1 MLPDGTLVVLEDG
14 TYREI
19 GRGLHKRD
27 AYERKRD
34 SVLQMVVQDY
44 LDVNGPKSVPE
55 ERDYMRNASRFAVQ
69 VQIWNLGGVDDS
81 AERKKLY
88 FDIRLQ
94 LRALVSAVRENNKTG

>member
-34 SVLQMVVQDY
+34 AVLERVVQDY
-44 LDVNGPKSVPE
+44 LDVTGPKSVTE
-55 ERDYMRNASRFAVQ
+55 ERNYMRNASRFAVQ
-69 VQIWNLGGVDDS
+69 VQIWNLAGLDDS

-88 FDIRLQ
+88 FDIQLQ
-94 LRALVSAVRENNKTG
+94 LHALVSAVRENNKTG